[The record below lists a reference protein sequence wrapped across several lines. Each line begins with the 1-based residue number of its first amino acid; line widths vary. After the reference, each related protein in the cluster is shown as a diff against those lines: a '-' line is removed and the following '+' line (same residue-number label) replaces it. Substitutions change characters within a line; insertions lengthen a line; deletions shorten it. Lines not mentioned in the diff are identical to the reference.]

1 MARKTMKVENPT
13 QEMMS
18 KASYRDKTSPVY
30 RIGEE
35 WRPVTTI
42 PNLQDWYYVSNYGRV
57 YSRFT
62 NLLIAPRYIGRG
74 YLTVTLRTK
83 DNKPIDILVH
93 RLVMMTFEPIDN
105 PEDYQ
110 VNHKD
115 GIKIR
120 NHYDNLEWATQE
132 ENIKHAYDIGL
143 RQPGE
148 NHNFA
153 IISEEKAIEICKL
166 LEQKKYMIKE
176 IAKMVGLEGHEALIV
191 QIKLK
196 HNWKHISKDYDF

>member
-18 KASYRDKTSPVY
+18 KASYRDKKSPVY